1 MWVRSQDLL
10 RSSQAFPGVCRLIPW
25 RGSWGLCLGSLGSLA
40 PTPSPLQPGEV
51 GLWFS
56 PRSRLGGAETSHLG
70 LGPMPGAQEGLRLS
84 VGSLCAP
91 QEMVRWGS
99 GVQVLWGCSCA

>member
-1 MWVRSQDLL
+1 MGAEPGSALILTGVSGSVWPDPMARQLGPVSGILGVPGTNTQPSATWGGGALVLSQE
-10 RSSQAFPGVCRLIPW
+10 SV
-25 RGSWGLCLGSLGSLA
+25 
-40 PTPSPLQPGEV
+40 
-51 GLWFS
+51 
-56 PRSRLGGAETSHLG
+56 GGAETSHLG

-84 VGSLCAP
+84 VGGLCVP